1 MGNSEASEKKAD
13 EELANY
19 LTHLTLY
26 RKEHSYNLGKDIMLY
41 KPSNS
46 SFEEDLILLLTLD
59 FEEEEDGHSTTEEF
73 VKAFKSELNLR
84 KNFDSLYLS
93 KLLFINYK
101 KIQTLCAEKMQCR
114 LTFEHSDYDLYKL
127 INESRMVRSSQLN
140 KFTVM
145 PDQAYHFLHSIAD
158 ALLCLKKN
166 GKTHGFIQPVNVLVY
181 NKSAA
186 KPVYKLLDVG
196 LISGYESAY
205 DRMMVE
211 SDYLAPLDPDLL
223 NKFEQ
228 QVDSIQYHES
238 SDIWALG
245 WFKRHYHLML
255 YLQRGL

>member
-1 MGNSEASEKKAD
+1 MGNSEASEKKSD

-46 SFEEDLILLLTLD
+46 SFEEELILLLTLD
-59 FEEEEDGHSTTEEF
+59 FEEEEDQHSSTEEF
-73 VKAFKSELNLR
+73 IKAFKYELNLR
-84 KNFDSLYLS
+84 KNYDSLYLS

-114 LTFEHSDYDLYKL
+114 MTFEHSDHDLYKL
-127 INESRMVRSSQLN
+127 INESRLVRSSQLN
-140 KFTVM
+140 TFTVS
-145 PDQAYHFLHSIAD
+145 PEQTFHFLHCVTD

-166 GKTHGFIQPVNVLVY
+166 NKSHGFIMPVNVLVY

-186 KPVYKLLDVG
+186 KPVYKLLDVS
-196 LISGYESAY
+196 LISGYNSAY

-223 NKFEQ
+223 AKFDQ
-228 QVDSIQYHES
+228 QVTSIQYHES
-238 SDIWALG
+238 SDVWALG
-245 WFKRHYHLML
+245 LFIRYHHSLL
-255 YLQRGL
+255 HF